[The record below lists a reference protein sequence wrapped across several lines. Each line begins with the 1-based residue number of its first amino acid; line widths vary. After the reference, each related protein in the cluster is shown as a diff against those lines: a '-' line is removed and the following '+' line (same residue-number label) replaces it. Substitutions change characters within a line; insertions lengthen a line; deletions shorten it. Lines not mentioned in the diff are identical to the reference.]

1 MEGKMTRVIENS
13 EGARTTPS
21 VVAFMKHGERLVG
34 LPAKPEAIVTLPI
47 RVYLFLPI
55 ISLSAPFS
63 THTLFQEYI
72 HFDTL
77 LVLLS
82 WARERLVKKP
92 PNLFASLSVNLEQN
106 SELLLCSASTSQ
118 HHDAPALSRAVQLK
132 FEKHRYLTFSKWDNN
147 SRPPSVSRS
156 AGNISRAHLPLSH
169 AITINHASPGQ
180 TDVPSRRFASPNDS
194 LDEPISAGV
203 RRQRSSSTDCNDPSM
218 FTPGLTKRLK
228 LYAMKVAEEKGVD
241 KDHLTGGIAY
251 MLIDLKATMML
262 FSAANRK
269 SLLADIKELIESKD
283 FKSGLQN
290 RLTACV
296 LSPNLTAYVNDTLE
310 HVMEFIKKNSE
321 IFKVPLFLFEDIEL
335 TAQLSTLV
343 SESLSCIRGNVKAKL
358 MSSIIKRSSI
368 IDTARSLSHGCLE
381 VDASHW
387 NRYAFLRRCLRIFL
401 IGTGNY
407 KTIPLKDIYSPS
419 LLPSLHRDL
428 RVKVGDA
435 LGVDVGLDDFDSDPI
450 VEGGGGQVDENG
462 ADSMGGVEGG
472 MNGANAEDDG
482 TDPNINHDGP
492 GDGDEDEPE
501 RDLSDV
507 AEKFELDPNDSGF
520 GGNGKRAVFTS
531 SKFWRFVDASLEG
544 VHKMGKAEAEELGD
558 GTPVENIVR
567 NILVEYFQQDL
578 AEFPGKRT
586 VPKLIS
592 VANPQWQTKIQT
604 DLLWQ

>member
-1 MEGKMTRVIENS
+1 MMLQRFPVRSNS
-13 EGARTTPS
+13 NSRSTGTSRSANGMLAPPTAVPRGRS
-21 VVAFMKHGERLVG
+21 CS
-34 LPAKPEAIVTLPI
+34 
-47 RVYLFLPI
+47 
-55 ISLSAPFS
+55 ISS
-63 THTLFQEYI
+63 TQ
-72 HFDTL
+72 
-77 LVLLS
+77 
-82 WARERLVKKP
+82 
-92 PNLFASLSVNLEQN
+92 
-106 SELLLCSASTSQ
+106 
-118 HHDAPALSRAVQLK
+118 
-132 FEKHRYLTFSKWDNN
+132 NN

-156 AGNISRAHLPLSH
+156 AGHISRAHSPLSH
-169 AITINHASPGQ
+169 AITIDHASPGQ
-180 TDVPSRRFASPNDS
+180 TDVPSRRCASPNDS

-228 LYAMKVAEEKGVD
+228 LYAMKVAEERGVD
-241 KDHLTGGIAY
+241 KDHLVDFTGGIAY

-269 SLLADIKELIESKD
+269 SLLAEIKELIESKD

-310 HVMEFIKKNSE
+310 HVMEFIKKNNE
-321 IFKVPLFLFEDIEL
+321 IFKVPSFLFEDIEL

-343 SESLSCIRGNVKAKL
+343 SEALSCIRGNVKAKL
-358 MSSIIKRSSI
+358 MSSIIKRTSI
-368 IDTARSLSHGCLE
+368 IDTARSLAHGCLE

-387 NRYAFLRRCLRIFL
+387 NRFAFLRRCLRIFL

-407 KTIPLKDIYSPS
+407 KTIPLQDIYSPS

-428 RVKVGDA
+428 RLKVSDA

-450 VEGGGGQVDENG
+450 VEGGGQVDENG
-462 ADSMGGVEGG
+462 ADGMGGVEGS
-472 MNGANAEDDG
+472 MNGANAEDGGADL
-482 TDPNINHDGP
+482 NINHDGP

-501 RDLSDV
+501 RDVSGV
-507 AEKFELDPNDSGF
+507 AEKEKYELNPNDSGF
-520 GGNGKRAVFTS
+520 RGNGKRTIFTS

-544 VHKMGKAEAEELGD
+544 VRKMGMAEAEELGD
-558 GTPVENIVR
+558 GTPAENIVR

-578 AEFPGKRT
+578 AEFPGKRS

-604 DLLWQ
+604 DLLW